1 MIDLM
6 PHDTTTENRL
16 PESRD
21 QLELVVQ
28 ERTAE
33 LAAVNEELR
42 RFAYMVSH
50 DLRAPLVNMNG
61 FLAELRGG
69 IQVLQEVIEELRPHL
84 NDTQKQAIARSLYED
99 IPEALDFIGSSV
111 RKMARLSNA
120 VLALSQ
126 IGRRELVFERID
138 TLLLV
143 QEILATLA
151 FQINQKKVI
160 VDISPLP
167 EVVADQVALEQVM
180 SNLLTNALVYLP
192 PDRPGMIRVWG
203 ETSPDKTTFY
213 VQDNGRGIAP
223 ADQEKIF
230 EPFYRS
236 GRQDTPGEGMGL
248 TYTQTLI
255 RRHGGQI
262 YCQSEPD
269 QGTTFVFT
277 LSNYLVPTVATPQTG

>member
-6 PHDTTTENRL
+6 SHSTTTENRL

-21 QLELVVQ
+21 QLEMVVQ

-69 IQVLQEVIEELRPHL
+69 IHVLQEVIEELRPHL
-84 NDTQKQAIARSLYED
+84 SDTQKQAIARSLYED

-120 VLALSQ
+120 VLTLSQ

-151 FQINQKKVI
+151 FQINQKKVT

-167 EVVADQVALEQVM
+167 EVIADQVALEQVM
-180 SNLLTNALVYLP
+180 SNLLTNALTYLS
-192 PDRPGMIRVWG
+192 PDRPGTIRVWG

-213 VQDNGRGIAP
+213 VQDNGRGIAQ

-236 GRQDTPGEGMGL
+236 GRQDNPGEGMGL

-277 LSNYLVPTVATPQTG
+277 LSNYLVPAVVTPQTG